1 MRPAQALIDLD
12 ALRHN
17 YRLARATAGHAM
29 AIVKADAYGHGA
41 VECARALEPEA
52 DAFGVACIEEALTLR
67 EAGIARPILL
77 LEGFFE
83 ADELA
88 LIERHDLWCVVA
100 SEWQLGVLE
109 HYTPKRPPRLW
120 LKMDSG
126 MHRLGIPP
134 SAFGAAWQ
142 RLHRLPWVRDAVA
155 MTHFSDSDE
164 VAGERTREQIATFD
178 AACADL
184 HIGAHSLANSAGL
197 LAWPDAR
204 RDWVRPGLM
213 LYGAS
218 PFVAPDPSAE
228 ALRPVMT
235 LRSRIIAVREL
246 AAGEPVGYGGAF
258 VTPTPMRIG
267 VVAMGYADGYPQF
280 APEAT
285 PVAVA
290 GQVARTVGRVSMDM
304 MAVDLTAVSNAGIGS
319 PVELWGRQ
327 IPLSDVARRCGASAY
342 SLLSGLKRV
351 RREYVCTTHSAA

>member
-17 YRLARATAGHAM
+17 YHLASAIAGHAM

-52 DAFGVACIEEALTLR
+52 EAFGVAAIEEALTLR
-67 EAGIARPILL
+67 EAGITRPILL

-88 LIERHDLWCVVA
+88 LIERHDLWCAVA
-100 SEWQLGVLE
+100 SQWQLAALE
-109 HYTPKRPPRLW
+109 RYTPKRPLRIW

-126 MHRLGIPP
+126 MHRLGLPP
-134 SAFGAAWQ
+134 AEFADAWQ
-142 RLHRLPWVRDAVA
+142 RLQRLPWVRDPVA
-155 MTHFSDSDE
+155 MTHFANADD
-164 VAGERTREQIATFD
+164 VADAYTREQIATFD
-178 AACADL
+178 AACAGLD
-184 HIGAHSLANSAGL
+184 IGVCSLANSAGL

-218 PFVAPDPSAE
+218 PFTAPEPSAD

-246 AAGEPVGYGGAF
+246 EAGEPVGYGGTF
-258 VTPTPMRIG
+258 VTSRPMRIG
-267 VVAMGYADGYPQF
+267 VVAMGYADGYPQR
-280 APEAT
+280 APEGT
-285 PVAVA
+285 PVAVDGHA
-290 GQVARTVGRVSMDM
+290 SRIVGRVSMDM
-304 MAVDLTAVSNAGIGS
+304 LTVDLTALPDSGIGS
-319 PVELWGRQ
+319 EVELWGTQ
-327 IPLSDVARRCGASAY
+327 VPLADVVRHCGTSAY
-342 SLLSGLKRV
+342 TLLSGLKRV
-351 RREYVCTTHSAA
+351 ERKYVSAGAPL